1 MTGPSD
7 GSRNWIAHA
16 GVRILTT
23 RWLVRAPIALFRIGA
38 GFLFGGRLLLLEHIG
53 RTSGLTRY
61 VALEVVSRPARGSF
75 VVASGFGTRAQWYR
89 NVVAHPE
96 VRVRWSI
103 APAAAAIARPLD
115 PAESEAFL
123 AAYVQEHPRTWEKL
137 KPVFEATLGAP
148 VEGPGAALPL
158 VRFDVIARGAARPRG
173 IDTVGGR

>member
-1 MTGPSD
+1 MTSTSD
-7 GSRNWIAHA
+7 ATGGWIARA
-16 GVRILTT
+16 GLRILTT

-38 GFLFGGRLLLLEHIG
+38 GFLFGGRLMLLEHTG

-103 APAAAAIARPLD
+103 PPAATAIARPLD
-115 PAESEAFL
+115 PTESAAII
-123 AAYVQEHPRTWEKL
+123 AAYVAEHPQTWAKL

-148 VEGPGAALPL
+148 VDGPDAALPL
-158 VRFDVIARGAARPRG
+158 VRFDVVPRRPRSG
-173 IDTVGGR
+173 N